1 MAIALVLLRHA
12 FDVVVN
18 SAASPLSSALKTLAT
33 YAYGGVELFF
43 LLSGFLLGRILSAPL
58 TSRFI
63 GVFYARRALRILP
76 GYALLLVSYWFAVRH
91 APEITFQS
99 YASAKVPIGAYLGLV
114 QNHFIASLR
123 TLGGLCILLVFL
135 GLIARWNFWHV
146 AENPFAAVYATVSRV
161 GTLFLGVFIALLWE
175 NTCCRRWLIAHRVRI
190 GGGVAACALLF
201 LCFAW
206 LKPATEPARW
216 LATVIAL
223 LGTWAFAKLSWHLWE
238 ARIIELGHKLS
249 YRTP

>member
-1 MAIALVLLRHA
+1 MSQASREPILDGLRGLAIALVLLRHA

-18 SAASPLSSALKTLAT
+18 SAASPLSSALKTLTT

-99 YASAKVPIGAYLGLV
+99 HASAKVPVGAYLGLV
-114 QNHFIASLR
+114 QNHFIASFR
-123 TLGGLCILLVFL
+123 TLGAGWLLITWSRFSSIWLSLGWRALCGLAPWADFVFC
-135 GLIARWNFWHV
+135 
-146 AENPFAAVYATVSRV
+146 SS
-161 GTLFLGVFIALLWE
+161 
-175 NTCCRRWLIAHRVRI
+175 
-190 GGGVAACALLF
+190 
-201 LCFAW
+201 
-206 LKPATEPARW
+206 
-216 LATVIAL
+216 
-223 LGTWAFAKLSWHLWE
+223 SWD
-238 ARIIELGHKLS
+238 
-249 YRTP
+249 